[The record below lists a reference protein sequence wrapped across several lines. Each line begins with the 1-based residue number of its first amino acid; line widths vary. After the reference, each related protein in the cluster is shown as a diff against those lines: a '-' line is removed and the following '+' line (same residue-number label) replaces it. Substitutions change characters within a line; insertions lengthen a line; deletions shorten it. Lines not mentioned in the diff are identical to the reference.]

1 MTLPYP
7 PSPHSPSSRT
17 SATKTDDPS
26 PDTQVAGVKPLAGQP
41 SADPLTPSSKDPQPM
56 AALPEPRD
64 DLDATERG
72 KRCWQRVQARLRAE
86 LGEDIYSSWF
96 SSAMLESCENGHVV
110 LSVATRFLKHWIENN
125 FGNRLLEL
133 WAIEDARIERYT
145 ILVRTDGMRRIAR
158 FGSTAE
164 TQTPRGTPANT
175 NESTLQASGG
185 ALASSPSQIVS
196 GTRSGP
202 GDQAAG
208 SRGGQAL
215 GSHKAA
221 RGTGEATGTAGDAAG
236 TGTPLDSRYTFASFA
251 VGESNRFAF
260 RAARELAREGSVL
273 GCKLLFVRGGVGLG
287 KTHLCQ
293 AVAGELS
300 ASGKRTHYLTAEQFM
315 REFVISL
322 KARSSV
328 DYKEALSAID
338 VLVVDD
344 IQFLSG
350 PVIQGE
356 FCHVINTL
364 IDAGKTLVVAA
375 DRAPAALESID
386 ARMQSRLSSG
396 LVVEIASM
404 DREVRRAL
412 LERRRTA
419 YLAEGGQAEVSDAVL
434 DKVAD
439 LVTTNGRDLEG
450 AFNRIIAEIGLNN
463 APVTEQSVAAC
474 ISFLLS
480 NAETPRV
487 KIEDIQ
493 RATAL
498 QFGLTKTDLLSHR
511 RTKQIV
517 GPRQIAMY
525 LAKVMTVRSLPDIG
539 RRFGGRDH
547 TTVLHA
553 VRKIEKEL
561 QTDASLQKV
570 VEGLKSTI
578 LAQS

>member
-1 MTLPYP
+1 
-7 PSPHSPSSRT
+7 
-17 SATKTDDPS
+17 
-26 PDTQVAGVKPLAGQP
+26 
-41 SADPLTPSSKDPQPM
+41 M
-56 AALPEPRD
+56 AALPDPSAARD
-64 DLDATERG
+64 MDERG
-72 KRCWQRVQARLRAE
+72 KRRWQRVQARLRAE
-86 LGEDIYSSWF
+86 LGEDVYSSWF
-96 SSAMLESCENGHVV
+96 SSAMFETAENGHVE
-110 LSVATRFLKHWIENN
+110 LSVATRFLKHWIEHN
-125 FGNRLLEL
+125 FGTRLLEL
-133 WAIEDARIERYT
+133 WTIEDEAVERYT
-145 ILVRTDGMRRIAR
+145 IHVRTNGARRIAKY
-158 FGSTAE
+158 GASTDA
-164 TQTPRGTPANT
+164 Q
-175 NESTLQASGG
+175 G
-185 ALASSPSQIVS
+185 AQDGAASSNHAGKVS
-196 GTRSGP
+196 
-202 GDQAAG
+202 D
-208 SRGGQAL
+208 GGQTGAQFAKTIPNDVAF
-215 GSHKAA
+215 GGKASIRSEFSSTTRA
-221 RGTGEATGTAGDAAG
+221 VNVGNTHETSGQGAN
-236 TGTPLDSRYTFASFA
+236 GTPLDTRYTFASFA
-251 VGESNRFAF
+251 VGESNQFAF

-273 GCKLLFVRGGVGLG
+273 GCKVLFVRGGVGLG

-293 AVAGELS
+293 AVAAELHGC
-300 ASGKRTHYLTAEQFM
+300 GKRTLYLTAEQFM
-315 REFVISL
+315 RDFVISL
-322 KARSSV
+322 KSRSAV
-328 DYKEALSAID
+328 DYKEALAAID

-375 DRAPAALESID
+375 DRAPAALDSID
-386 ARMQSRLSSG
+386 VRMQSRLSSG

-404 DREVRRAL
+404 DRAVRRAL

-419 YLAEGGQAEVSDAVL
+419 YQAEGGQADVADAVL

-463 APVTEQSVAAC
+463 APVTEQSVASC
-474 ISFLLS
+474 IGFLLS

-561 QTDASLQKV
+561 QTDSGLQKV
-570 VEGLKSTI
+570 VEALKSAI
-578 LAQS
+578 LSQS